1 MFQDDL
7 KNHIDE
13 VKNEFED
20 YVDKRI
26 SLLKLHLV
34 EELSRFTAGFAVKLG
49 ILYLLFFVFMF
60 LSLAAAFF
68 LGDLLGSNGL
78 GFTLVAGFYLLM
90 AVIFWLSRRIWV
102 EKPVIQAFIKIFFPK
117 FEDDEA

>member
-78 GFTLVAGFYLLM
+78 R
-90 AVIFWLSRRIWV
+90 SEERRV
-102 EKPVIQAFIKIFFPK
+102 GKECRSGCARYHLKKKMDKYKNSV
-117 FEDDEA
+117 

>member
-68 LGDLLGSNGL
+68 FGDLLGSNGL
-78 GFTLVAGFYLLM
+78 GFTLVAGFYLLL

>member
-90 AVIFWLSRRIWV
+90 VVIFWLSRRIWV

>member
-13 VKNEFED
+13 VKDEFED

-78 GFTLVAGFYLLM
+78 GFTLVAGFYLLL
-90 AVIFWLSRRIWV
+90 ALIFWLSRRIWV
-102 EKPVIQAFIKIFFPK
+102 EQPIIQAFIKIFFPK

>member
-102 EKPVIQAFIKIFFPK
+102 ERPVIQAFIKIFFPK

>member
-68 LGDLLGSNGL
+68 LATCWALTDWALL
-78 GFTLVAGFYLLM
+78 
-90 AVIFWLSRRIWV
+90 WW
-102 EKPVIQAFIKIFFPK
+102 PVFIC
-117 FEDDEA
+117 

>member
-78 GFTLVAGFYLLM
+78 GFTLVAGFYLVM

-102 EKPVIQAFIKIFFPK
+102 EKPIIQAFIKIFFPK

>member
-102 EKPVIQAFIKIFFPK
+102 EKPIIQAFIKIFFPK

>member
-68 LGDLLGSNGL
+68 LGDLLGSSGL

-102 EKPVIQAFIKIFFPK
+102 EKPIIQAFIKIFFPK